1 MPSRFVPDFVDGV
14 RLVWRRVRAKGRPLW
29 TAENDGHEQ
38 AEDAE
43 HYIKGMYVYSTLYT
57 KSL

>member
-1 MPSRFVPDFVDGV
+1 MVTGEG
-14 RLVWRRVRAKGRPLW
+14 KGKTLMD
-29 TAENDGHEQ
+29 TAENDGDEQ

-43 HYIKGMYVYSTLYT
+43 HDIKGMYVYSTLYT